1 VETDARNKAVFAS
14 LLQEIPAG
22 EGKDRKLIY
31 AARRSFK
38 GAETRYST
46 IRRELLG
53 VVFARTRFKRFLIGR
68 EFEMRTDHRPLVGL
82 LEKPS
87 LSIENQHLRD
97 LVNS

>member
-1 VETDARNKAVFAS
+1 VETDARNKTFFAS

-46 IRRELLG
+46 IRRVLG
-53 VVFARTRFKRFLIGR
+53 VVFAITKFKRFLIGR
-68 EFEMRTDHRPLVGL
+68 GFEIRTDHRPLVGL
-82 LEKPS
+82 LEKTV
-87 LSIENQHLRD
+87 IEY
-97 LVNS
+97 